1 MKLIC
6 SLSLSLFFF
15 TTTGYS
21 QTPAA
26 SYALCAACHGPD
38 GKGLNAGGPIP
49 MAPPLAGSK
58 LVMAGDGELAASII
72 FTGIAKEDAKYLG
85 MMAPLG
91 AMMKDEDMAAVLT
104 FVRSNFGN
112 AAPAVTA
119 DQVKIWRE
127 KYNGKPMQKRAELEK
142 QAAQDP
148 AAKP

>member
-1 MKLIC
+1 
-6 SLSLSLFFF
+6 
-15 TTTGYS
+15 
-21 QTPAA
+21 
-26 SYALCAACHGPD
+26 
-38 GKGLNAGGPIP
+38 
-49 MAPPLAGSK
+49 
-58 LVMAGDGELAASII
+58 MAGDGELAASII